1 MRVTP
6 GMMMSSMLHNIEQNQ
21 VRTEQL
27 QNQITSGSR
36 ITKPSD
42 DPIGAAR
49 ALNLQESLDQSDQYV
64 RNIDQATSWLNTTDS
79 VLDAV
84 TQALQ
89 RAREL
94 GVEGASET
102 LSPSDRN
109 AIASEIGQL
118 QQHVLDLASSK
129 YGPYFI
135 FAGTDSD
142 APGYVTAASTNTTP
156 GAYQGNDAQVMRPV
170 AQGTSMSVNT
180 DARATF
186 DPVFEALETLKT
198 GLTTNNTP
206 AVQTSLMQFDA
217 ALDAVSMSRA
227 QIGAKVNR
235 LDFLKTRQLDIGV
248 NLTSLLSEVKDVD
261 MAEAITSFSM
271 AQNVYTASL
280 KAGAQAMQPSLLD
293 YLR

>member
-36 ITKPSD
+36 ITRPSD

-49 ALNLQESLDQSDQYV
+49 ALNLRESLDQSDQYV
-64 RNIDQATSWLNTTDS
+64 RNIDQATSWLNSTDS

-84 TQALQ
+84 TQAVN

-94 GVEGASET
+94 AVQGASET
-102 LSPSDRN
+102 LSPNDR
-109 AIASEIGQL
+109 ASIAAEISQL
-118 QQHVLDLASSK
+118 QQHVLDLAGSK
-129 YGPYFI
+129 YGPYYM

-142 APGYVTAASTNTTP
+142 APGFVLAQSTNTNP
-156 GAYQGNDAQVMRPV
+156 AAYQGNDEVVMRTV
-170 AQGTSMSVNT
+170 AQGTSINVNT

-186 DPVFEALETLKT
+186 NPVFEALETLRT
-198 GLTTNNTP
+198 GLVGNNTTQ
-206 AVQTSLMQFDA
+206 VQTSLMSFDS
-217 ALDAVSMSRA
+217 ALDSVNTSRA

-235 LDFLKTRQLDIGV
+235 LDFLRNRQLDIGV
-248 NLTSLLSEVKDVD
+248 NLTALLSEVKDVD

-271 AQNVYTASL
+271 AQNVYNASL
-280 KAGAQAMQPSLLD
+280 KAGAQGLQPSLLD